1 MGNRV
6 CYMARTLITAAVT
19 LLCFSGVAAMADGAL
34 KFLVMGDWG
43 GSDKPPYTT
52 PDEVATAKGMGKV
65 AAANDAQ
72 FVLALGDNFY
82 TTGVK
87 NVHDARFL
95 HTFENVYTANSL
107 QAKDFFR
114 VVAGNHDHNG
124 NVSAQISYSNV
135 LLGGGSTTTIT
146 LCTRLRQMGVL

>member
-1 MGNRV
+1 MA
-6 CYMARTLITAAVT
+6 YIARTLITAAVT
-19 LLCFSGVAAMADGAL
+19 LLCFSRVAASTDGAL

-82 TTGVK
+82 TTG
-87 NVHDARFL
+87 
-95 HTFENVYTANSL
+95 T
-107 QAKDFFR
+107 
-114 VVAGNHDHNG
+114 
-124 NVSAQISYSNV
+124 
-135 LLGGGSTTTIT
+135 
-146 LCTRLRQMGVL
+146 